1 MKDCN
6 DTGTCIRRREFLVKA
21 GFAAGSVVL
30 TVSAL
35 SSGGIAAV
43 LGDVTVTIGPDSPL
57 NKVGG
62 FQIVQSPAGK
72 LIVIHSET
80 DKFEVFSAKCTH
92 RGATVEY
99 DAAAKQIHCPRH
111 GSRFDPETGNVVK
124 GPAKNPLPSFPTDV
138 SGQTVTIK
146 AG

>member
-6 DTGTCIRRREFLVKA
+6 DTVACMGRREFLVKA

-35 SSGGIAAV
+35 GSGGMAAAF
-43 LGDVTVTIGPDSPL
+43 GDVTVTIGPDSPL

-72 LIVIHSET
+72 LIVIHSE
-80 DKFEVFSAKCTH
+80 DNKYEAFSAKCTH

-124 GPAKNPLPSFPTDV
+124 GPAKNALPSYPTDI

>member
-6 DTGTCIRRREFLVKA
+6 DTGACMGRREFIVKA
-21 GFAAGSVVL
+21 GFAAGSIVL

-35 SSGGIAAV
+35 GSGGFAAV
-43 LGDVTVTIGPDSPL
+43 FEDVTVTIGPDSPL
-57 NKVGG
+57 AKVGG

-72 LIVIHSET
+72 LLVIHS
-80 DKFEVFSAKCTH
+80 DDSKFEAFSAKCTH

-111 GSRFDPETGNVVK
+111 GSRFDASTGVVVK
-124 GPAKNPLPSFPTDV
+124 GPAKNPLPFYPADV

>member
-6 DTGTCIRRREFLVKA
+6 VPGACMGRREFLVKA

-35 SSGGIAAV
+35 SSSGFAGV
-43 LGDVTVTIGPDSPL
+43 FEDVTVTIGPDSPL
-57 NKVGG
+57 AKVGG
-62 FQIVQSPAGK
+62 VQIVQSPAGK
-72 LIVIHSET
+72 LIVIHSDDNT
-80 DKFEVFSAKCTH
+80 FEAFSAKCTH

-99 DAAAKQIHCPRH
+99 DAAARQIHCPRH
-111 GSRFDPETGNVVK
+111 GSRFDPTTGNVVK
-124 GPAKNPLPSFPTDV
+124 GPAKKPLPSYPAQA